1 MFHRL
6 SVALTLVLIISV
18 SGIGRGSIRAH
29 AAEDFA
35 SGAEGFIQQM
45 AEDAIRSLTAGDLA
59 KVERQARFRDMMLRF
74 IAFKGVARWV
84 IGRKVWRAA
93 SEDQQNKYLGLF
105 EDLMVVSYAHYFEDY
120 SGETLAIKRTD
131 VYDGRDAL
139 VSTDMLRPGGTKP
152 LAIGWRV
159 RAKDGE
165 YRVVDIMVEGLSL
178 ARKQRSEF
186 SSFLRQ
192 HDDDFEALISEI
204 SKRVEGARQAFT
216 K

>member
-1 MFHRL
+1 MFRRL
-6 SVALTLVLIISV
+6 STALTIVAV
-18 SGIGRGSIRAH
+18 VGTGFADGGPGRAQ

-35 SGAEGFIQQM
+35 AGAEGFIRQM
-45 AEDAIRSLTAGDLA
+45 AEEAIVSLTSKDLA
-59 KVERQARFRDMMLRF
+59 MSERQERFRDMMLQY

-84 IGRKVWRAA
+84 VGRKVWRTAT
-93 SEDQQNKYLGLF
+93 EEQQKEYLDLF
-105 EDLMVVSYAHYFEDY
+105 EDLMVASYAHYFEDY
-120 SGETLAIKRTD
+120 SGETLAIRRTD

-159 RAKDGE
+159 RAKNGE

-186 SSFLRQ
+186 ASFLRQ
-192 HDDDFEALISEI
+192 HDDDFSTLIAEI
-204 SKRVEGARQAFT
+204 RERVEVTRDSTGQ
-216 K
+216 